1 MSLISATIHYAFA
14 QEKMGSLASRILCS
28 GRRCT
33 PWSGGSAGIAVF
45 PACPRILPFGVRFAK
60 KTDVSPVASHAMAK
74 LHLTEVKN
82 AIDTVALRAD
92 EFNKS
97 DVLDVV
103 SVSLPEGQ
111 NSTNFR

>member
-1 MSLISATIHYAFA
+1 
-14 QEKMGSLASRILCS
+14 
-28 GRRCT
+28 
-33 PWSGGSAGIAVF
+33 
-45 PACPRILPFGVRFAK
+45 
-60 KTDVSPVASHAMAK
+60 MAK

-97 DVLDVV
+97 NVLDVV

-111 NSTNFR
+111 ILMNFS